1 MREIPKKINEG
12 NTKNNIQNQLGLRR
26 LNFASMIKLFA
37 SSVLRPTYKNI
48 NSYLNHNERFCS
60 KLTCKYFLVVRH
72 TFKIMDLKTF

>member
-37 SSVLRPTYKNI
+37 SSVT
-48 NSYLNHNERFCS
+48 H
-60 KLTCKYFLVVRH
+60 V
-72 TFKIMDLKTF
+72 